1 MEHTAGAI
9 PAQGAV
15 DRPGGRSYYVRL
27 LKGKTMSSTAHMPPE
42 DAPWRTIWRL
52 AWPQTL
58 MMFFNFLIGFVDVYV
73 AGLLDVRV
81 QASLGLITSCLF
93 FLLIVATAAANGA
106 VAAISQSLGAGR
118 NERALRFGGL
128 SLAAGFLG
136 GLLLAGL
143 GALGQDL
150 FLAVL
155 QVPPEIR
162 EVTRYFLGVYL
173 LLLPVYS
180 PFLVSNAVFRARRQV
195 MVPLY
200 AMGLSAVCNVILD
213 FGLGLG
219 RFGLPAM
226 GFKGL
231 VWATFGSVCAGAALN
246 LWVLRR
252 QGLLVAAALPAWR
265 WAKPALVYLFRVA
278 WPAGLMQVLWQTGFL
293 VLFAIIAALPAGNIT
308 ALAGMTA
315 GLRVESILFLPGF
328 AFNMTASV
336 LVGNFLGAG
345 RPAEAKA
352 FGYRIW
358 GVGEVS
364 IGLLTLAVW
373 GFVPEIAAL
382 LSPDPAVQADVRA
395 YLFYNFLAIPFT
407 LTSMI
412 LGGAFV
418 GAGATVYNLAI
429 FGSTVW
435 GLRLPLAWWLGHR
448 LLGRAEGV
456 WMAQLASQVVQ
467 SMTLLY
473 FYQFGNW
480 RRFALSGRRRK
491 SPEPPIKG
499 AVGEPTT
506 LACADAPD
514 CSKENA

>member
-1 MEHTAGAI
+1 MTSA
-9 PAQGAV
+9 
-15 DRPGGRSYYVRL
+15 
-27 LKGKTMSSTAHMPPE
+27 AHMLPE

-52 AWPQTL
+52 AWPQVL

-73 AGLLDVRV
+73 AGMLDVRV
-81 QASLGLITSCLF
+81 QASLGLIDSCLF
-93 FLLIVATAAANGA
+93 FLLIVAVAAASGA
-106 VAAISQSLGAGR
+106 VAAVSQSLGAGR
-118 NERALRFGGL
+118 KARALRFIGL
-128 SLAAGFLG
+128 TLAAGFLC

-143 GALGQDL
+143 GYLGQDL
-150 FLAVL
+150 FFAIL
-155 QVPPEIR
+155 QVPPEISG
-162 EVTRYFLGVYL
+162 VTRYFFSVYL
-173 LLLPVYS
+173 LLLPVYY
-180 PFLVSNAVFRARRQV
+180 LLLTSNAVFRARRQV

-200 AMGLSAVCNVILD
+200 AMGLSATLNTVLD

-219 RFGLPAM
+219 LWGLPDL
-226 GFKGL
+226 GFRGL
-231 VWATFGSVCAGAALN
+231 AWATYGSVCAGAALN
-246 LWVLRR
+246 LWVLRG
-252 QGLLVAAALPAWR
+252 QGLLVRAALPAWR
-265 WAKPALVYLFRVA
+265 WAKPALAYLFRVA

-293 VLFAIIAALPAGNIT
+293 VLFAITAALPADNIN

-358 GVGEVS
+358 GVGVAS

-373 GFVPEIAAL
+373 QFVPEISAL
-382 LSPDPAVQADVRA
+382 LSPEPAVQAQMES

-418 GAGATVYNLAI
+418 GAGATIYNLAV
-429 FGSTVW
+429 FGTTVW
-435 GLRLPLAWWLGHR
+435 GLRLPLAWFLGHK

-456 WMAQLASQVVQ
+456 WMAQLASQMVQ

-480 RRFALSGRRRK
+480 RRFALGGRRRK
-491 SPEPPIKG
+491 TPEPPVKG

-506 LACADAPD
+506 LACEDDPGCD
-514 CSKENA
+514 KENP

>member
-1 MEHTAGAI
+1 
-9 PAQGAV
+9 
-15 DRPGGRSYYVRL
+15 
-27 LKGKTMSSTAHMPPE
+27 MSAAAPLHLD

-52 AWPQTL
+52 AWPQVL

-73 AGLLDVRV
+73 AGMLDMRV

-93 FLLIVATAAANGA
+93 FLLIVAVAAANGA
-106 VAAISQSLGAGR
+106 VAAISQSLGAGK
-118 NERALRFGGL
+118 NARALRFVGL
-128 SLAAGFLG
+128 TLAAGVACGILLTG
-136 GLLLAGL
+136 VGYAGQGLFISL
-143 GALGQDL
+143 
-150 FLAVL
+150 L
-155 QVPPEIR
+155 QVPPEIQD
-162 EVTRYFLGVYL
+162 VTRYFLSVYL
-173 LLLPVYS
+173 LLLPPYYLL
-180 PFLVSNAVFRARRQV
+180 LVSNAVFRARRQV

-200 AMGLSAVCNVILD
+200 AMGLSAVLNTILD

-219 RFGLPAM
+219 MWGLPNM
-226 GFKGL
+226 GFRGL
-231 VWATFGSVCAGAALN
+231 AWATYGSVCAGAVLD

-252 QGLLVAAALPAWR
+252 QGLLVRAALPAWR
-265 WAKPALVYLFRVA
+265 WARAGLAYILRVA

-293 VLFAIIAALPAGNIT
+293 VLFAITAALPAENIT

-345 RPAEAKA
+345 RPDEAKA
-352 FGYRIW
+352 YGYRIW
-358 GVGEVS
+358 GIGVAS

-373 GFVPEIAAL
+373 RFVPEIAAL
-382 LSPDPAVQADVRA
+382 LSPEPGVQAQMRS

-418 GAGATVYNLAI
+418 GAGATIYNLAI
-429 FGSTVW
+429 FGTTVW
-435 GLRLPLAWWLGHR
+435 GLRLPLAWWLGHK

-456 WMAQLASQVVQ
+456 WMAQLASQMVQ

-480 RRFALSGRRRK
+480 RRFALGGARRK
-491 SPEPPIKG
+491 TPETPVKG
-499 AVGEPTT
+499 AVGEPTA
-506 LACADAPD
+506 LCAEDPD
-514 CSKENA
+514 CSEENA

>member
-1 MEHTAGAI
+1 
-9 PAQGAV
+9 
-15 DRPGGRSYYVRL
+15 
-27 LKGKTMSSTAHMPPE
+27 MSSAAHMLPE

-52 AWPQTL
+52 AWPQVL

-73 AGLLDVRV
+73 AGLLDVEV

-118 NERALRFGGL
+118 RARALRFVGL
-128 SLAAGFLG
+128 SLAAGLFCG
-136 GLLLAGL
+136 VALAGL
-143 GALGQDL
+143 GVLGQGL

-155 QVPPEIR
+155 QVPPEIQ

-173 LLLPVYS
+173 LLLPVYY
-180 PFLVSNAVFRARRQV
+180 PFLVGNAVFRARRQV

-200 AMGLSAVCNVILD
+200 AMGLSAALNTVLD

-219 RFGLPAM
+219 RFGLPAL
-226 GFKGL
+226 GFRGL
-231 VWATFGSVCAGAALN
+231 AWATYGSVCAGAALVF
-246 LWVLRR
+246 WMLRR
-252 QGLLVAAALPAWR
+252 EGLLTRSALPAWR
-265 WAKPALVYLFRVA
+265 WARPALAYLFRVA

-293 VLFAIIAALPAGNIT
+293 VLFAITAALPTGNIT

-336 LVGNFLGAG
+336 LVGNFLGAN

-358 GVGEVS
+358 GVGVGS

-373 GFVPEIAAL
+373 QFVPQIAAL
-382 LSPDPAVQADVRA
+382 LSPEAAVQAQMRS

-407 LTSMI
+407 LTSMT

-418 GAGATVYNLAI
+418 GAGATIYNLAI
-429 FGSTVW
+429 FGTTVW
-435 GLRLPLAWWLGHR
+435 ALRLPLAWWLGHR

-480 RRFALSGRRRK
+480 QRFALTRVRRK
-491 SPEPPIKG
+491 TPEPPVKG
-499 AVGEPTT
+499 AVGEPSA
-506 LACADAPD
+506 LCAEDPD
-514 CSKENA
+514 CEETS